1 MSICLGQAEHSLKG
15 CVEQVPDQL
24 AGGFVRTGFIP
35 SLQTVDET
43 ADDEIQCK
51 IQRYGR
57 LELTGLDDAG
67 DKAAEMIP
75 ECLGKSGI
83 ALFGQQDTDKPP
95 VGVQLGDGF
104 AQHAFR
110 FLLVLGFFVLL
121 IVFFHQC
128 IQLILDIIEYLLCVF
143 KVDVECCAVVSGAVG
158 DFLDGDFV
166 DVFFAVQLPE
176 CVDEIT
182 ARLFAGICV
191 GTDRNPFFLVDNMEI
206 ITTRCRIFKVF
217 R

>member
-1 MSICLGQAEHSLKG
+1 M
-15 CVEQVPDQL
+15 EQIPDQL
-24 AGGFVRTGFIP
+24 ARGFVRTGFIP
-35 SLQTVDET
+35 SLQAVDET
-43 ADDEIQCK
+43 ADDEIQRK

-57 LELTGLDDAG
+57 LELTGFDNAG

-75 ECLGKSGI
+75 ECLGESGI
-83 ALFGQQDTDKPP
+83 AFFGQQDTDKTP
-95 VGVQLGDGF
+95 VGVQLSDGF

-110 FLLVLGFFVLL
+110 FLLVRRLFVRMV
-121 IVFFHQC
+121 VFFHQC

-143 KVDVECCAVVSGAVG
+143 EVDVERRAVVSGAVG
-158 DFLDGDFV
+158 DFLDGDFI